1 MIFFPTQ
8 WWNTSNSHKM
18 KENTPCQVLMTKNGK
33 TVLMHSPATGP
44 WLFVGTRACYWGPSA
59 SLSESNRKIPPRSPL
74 PGFVSAFTLA
84 HAIGS
89 WCQISGASGA
99 RTNTKSHLDLGKH
112 LEGNSCTEHPRL
124 GRQGGLWHSPTTH
137 AIAPNGQHSSE
148 SHLQVQ
154 PGSAPSSTIPFLGR
168 RIWVS
173 EEVRSP
179 SCHWGLLSQAGG
191 TTNPATP
198 HRAAPCASPPGCCT
212 RASTEPWLDSSLPS
226 HRGREGTLWES
237 PWEQV
242 AHGAD
247 IGRKLSVALK

>member
-33 TVLMHSPATGP
+33 AVLMHSPATGP
-44 WLFVGTRACYWGPSA
+44 WFYVGTRACYWGPSA
-59 SLSESNRKIPPRSPL
+59 SLSESNKKIPLRSPL

-89 WCQISGASGA
+89 WCWISGASGA

-124 GRQGGLWHSPTTH
+124 GRQGGLCHSPTTH
-137 AIAPNGQHSSE
+137 PIAPDGQHSSE
-148 SHLQVQ
+148 SHLQIQ

-173 EEVRSP
+173 EEARRP
-179 SCHWGLLSQAGG
+179 SYHWGLLSQAGG

-198 HRAAPCASPPGCCT
+198 STEQHPVPVLLAAAPGQAWSPSLIHLSPH
-212 RASTEPWLDSSLPS
+212 TEDRKGPCE
-226 HRGREGTLWES
+226 R
-237 PWEQV
+237 
-242 AHGAD
+242 AHGS
-247 IGRKLSVALK
+247 REPMVRT